1 MFRSLT
7 LTLSERQAIVYG
19 PRPKHASVK
28 MRVNSPGSLALRDMS
43 TWQSRDLR
51 GPLLTNL
58 RRTCYKRLTAHEF
71 HMKKL
76 CPNLAILLLALGFMA
91 GCAASPYRLYPQY
104 EGPSREPPS
113 HFPVS
118 VRTHPQYEER
128 SRSIR
133 SVALM
138 PPDAKVYGLT
148 AGDKRDLVDEW
159 SETARKN
166 LAQSMAT
173 HGGTAGQFVL
183 KAFDPAGSPSTRQ
196 EYEDARP
203 LFEAVS
209 LSALAHAYG
218 GDFGFKTKQ
227 ERFEYSL
234 GPLTSLAEV
243 TQADALL
250 FVWANDYISTGG
262 RKALI
267 GLLGT
272 MLLLPPYTIFGV
284 AALAS
289 SGGPTLVVTA
299 LVEAKTGE
307 VLWFGT
313 HSSRAYDLRDSA
325 SAQSLLCDVFNELG
339 QIAPFKKVQNEKCK
353 VVRPVPSRPPW

>member
-1 MFRSLT
+1 MMKRCSD
-7 LTLSERQAIVYG
+7 LS
-19 PRPKHASVK
+19 
-28 MRVNSPGSLALRDMS
+28 
-43 TWQSRDLR
+43 
-51 GPLLTNL
+51 
-58 RRTCYKRLTAHEF
+58 
-71 HMKKL
+71 
-76 CPNLAILLLALGFMA
+76 ILLLAVGFLA

-104 EGPSREPPS
+104 EGPSREPPP

-138 PPDAKVYGLT
+138 PPDAKVYSLD
-148 AGDKRDLVDEW
+148 ANDKRDLMDEW

-183 KAFDPAGSPSTRQ
+183 KAFDPAGFPSARQ
-196 EYEDARP
+196 EYEDVHS

-209 LSALAHAYG
+209 LSAVAHAYG

-234 GPLTSLAEV
+234 GPLTSLTEV

-250 FVWANDYISTGG
+250 FVYANDYISTGG
-262 RKALI
+262 RKAFIALI
-267 GLLGT
+267 APFAFLGNPIGAIMILAT
-272 MLLLPPYTIFGV
+272 
-284 AALAS
+284 AA
-289 SGGPTLVVTA
+289 GPTQVVTA

-325 SAQSLLCDVFNELG
+325 SAQSLLCDVFNDLG

-353 VVRPVPSRPPW
+353 AVQQAPSHRPW

>member
-1 MFRSLT
+1 
-7 LTLSERQAIVYG
+7 
-19 PRPKHASVK
+19 
-28 MRVNSPGSLALRDMS
+28 
-43 TWQSRDLR
+43 
-51 GPLLTNL
+51 
-58 RRTCYKRLTAHEF
+58 
-71 HMKKL
+71 MKKL
-76 CPNLAILLLALGFMA
+76 CPNLAILLLAVGLLA
-91 GCAASPYRLYPQY
+91 GCAASPYREYPQY
-104 EGPSREPPS
+104 EGPSRELPP
-113 HFPVS
+113 HFPGS

-128 SRSIR
+128 LRHIR

-166 LAQSMAT
+166 LAEAMAT

-234 GPLTSLAEV
+234 GPLTSLTEAA
-243 TQADALL
+243 QADALL
-250 FVWANDYISTGG
+250 FVYVTDYISTGG

-267 GLLGT
+267 GLAVLLAPLDPR
-272 MLLLPPYTIFGV
+272 MLFVLAT
-284 AALAS
+284 AA
-289 SGGPTLVVTA
+289 GPTQVVTA
-299 LVEAKTGE
+299 LVEARTGE
-307 VLWFGT
+307 VLWFGP
-313 HSSRAYDLRDSA
+313 HFSRGYDLRDSA
-325 SAQSLLCDVFNELG
+325 SVQSLLCDVFSDLG
-339 QIAPFKKVQNEKCK
+339 QIVPFEKFQNEKCK
-353 VVRPVPSRPPW
+353 VVQQAPSPSHRPW